1 MSKIKLTGSNS
12 GYVEID
18 SAADAGNLTLTLPT
32 SGVRLLSNT
41 DNVFSGITTT
51 GELDINGKIDVS
63 TDAVIARN
71 LSVGGITTHTGT
83 TTLSDDV
90 TFTGASYNVLW
101 DKSDN
106 QLEFADNAKIS
117 FGGQADMRLFHDGT
131 NSVITNATGDLYIN
145 NNADTIIKP
154 ANDLFLKPQDGENG
168 ISVIGNGAVELYFN
182 NSKKVETTNTGAI
195 VTGICTAT
203 SFSGSGENLT
213 RTTQLSHRN
222 LIINGDMRIAQ
233 RAVSSTSAGYRT
245 VDRISQGFANVNE
258 NPTMQRVALAVPSS
272 PYNLPTSGTHPYKE
286 GFRYAYY
293 VQNGNQTTA
302 AGANQDIS
310 STYKIEAQDLVGSGW
325 NFADPNSY
333 LTISFWVKTSVAQ
346 TYYVGFRLYGPSD
359 GNQREY
365 CFNFTPAAFT
375 WTKVTHSIPGHA
387 SNTLR
392 EDNAMGAFI
401 QFIQYWGTNYTSSGR
416 TNEAWQAK
424 NNNSNYPDVAGN
436 WYNTNDASYQI
447 TGLQLEV
454 GQQATPFEHR
464 RYDDQLFA
472 CQRYYCEL
480 GRRINFDGS
489 AATGDSKYSFIGLQA
504 YTTSNLFGTLA
515 NFPRKMRVK
524 PTVTTVGHIKFS
536 DKQGS
541 NIFAPNA
548 STYTAITH
556 ETVGTHGIAFSSS
569 RFIQGG
575 FACGFTDNDNATY
588 NYIKADAEF

>member
-18 SAADAGNLTLTLPT
+18 SAADAGNLTLQLPT
-32 SGVRLLSNT
+32 AGSALLSNAG
-41 DNVFSGITTT
+41 NVFTGITTFT
-51 GELDINGKIDVS
+51 GVNITDDI
-63 TDAVIARN
+63 
-71 LSVGGITTHTGT
+71 
-83 TTLSDDV
+83 
-90 TFTGASYNVLW
+90 TFNGASYNVLW

-106 QLEFADNAKIS
+106 QLEFGTNAKLS
-117 FGGQADMRLFHDGT
+117 FGDAMQIYHDGS
-131 NSVITNATGDLYIN
+131 NSLIQDSGTGHVQVRSGTFTVGNAGLTKTSAIFNSGSGQQLNFN
-145 NNADTIIKP
+145 NNQKFI
-154 ANDLFLKPQDGENG
+154 
-168 ISVIGNGAVELYFN
+168 
-182 NSKKVETTNTGAI
+182 TTNTGVVI
-195 VTGICTAT
+195 SGICTAT
-203 SFSGSGENLT
+203 SFSGSGEGLT

-233 RAVSSTSAGYRT
+233 RATSSTSAGYRT
-245 VDRISQGFANVNE
+245 VDRFSQGFANTNE
-258 NPTMQRVALAVPSS
+258 NPTMQQTTVAVPSS
-272 PYNLPTSGTHPYKE
+272 PYNLPTSGDHPYKE

-302 AGANQDIS
+302 AGANQDMS
-310 STYKIEAQDLVGSGW
+310 TTYKIEAQDLVGSGW

-346 TYYVGFRLYGPSD
+346 TYYVGFRLYGPSNA
-359 GNQREY
+359 NQREY

-480 GRRINFDGS
+480 GRRINFDRT
-489 AATGDSKYSFIGLQA
+489 AATGEDKYSFIGLQA
-504 YTTSNLFGTLA
+504 YTQSNLFGTLA

-524 PTVTTVGHIKFS
+524 PTITTIGHVKYS
-536 DKQGS
+536 DKGGT
-541 NIFAPNA
+541 NIFAPNS
-548 STYTAITH
+548 STYNAITH
-556 ETVGTHGIAFSSS
+556 ETVGTHGIAFSSN

-575 FACGFTDNDNATY
+575 FACGFTDNDNANY
-588 NYIKADAEF
+588 NYIKADAEL

>member
-106 QLEFADNAKIS
+106 QLEFGDNAKVS
-117 FGGQADMRLFHDGT
+117 FGGGLDMQLHSDGT
-131 NSVITNATGDLYIN
+131 NGVLRQNNNSGGLYIQADN
-145 NNADTIIKP
+145 FVQIGKVNAGSPIYGKFIK
-154 ANDLFLKPQDGENG
+154 D
-168 ISVIGNGAVELYFN
+168 GAVELYFN
-182 NSKKVETTNTGAI
+182 GNKKFETTNTGAI

-203 SFSGSGENLT
+203 SFSGSGEGLT

-222 LIINGDMRIAQ
+222 LIINGDARIAQ
-233 RAVSSTSAGYRT
+233 RAASSTSTGYRT
-245 VDRISQGFANVNE
+245 VDRFSQGYANTNE
-258 NPTMQRVALAVPSS
+258 NPTMQQATIAVPSS
-272 PYNLPTSGTHPYKE
+272 PYNLPTSGDHPYKE

-302 AGANQDIS
+302 AGANQDMS
-310 STYKIEAQDLVGSGW
+310 TTYKIEAQDLVGSGW

-375 WTKVTHSIPGHA
+375 WTKVTHSIPGHC
-387 SNTLR
+387 LL
-392 EDNAMGAFI
+392 
-401 QFIQYWGTNYTSSGR
+401 YTSPSPR
-416 TNEAWQAK
+416 
-424 NNNSNYPDVAGN
+424 
-436 WYNTNDASYQI
+436 
-447 TGLQLEV
+447 
-454 GQQATPFEHR
+454 
-464 RYDDQLFA
+464 
-472 CQRYYCEL
+472 
-480 GRRINFDGS
+480 
-489 AATGDSKYSFIGLQA
+489 DS
-504 YTTSNLFGTLA
+504 
-515 NFPRKMRVK
+515 
-524 PTVTTVGHIKFS
+524 
-536 DKQGS
+536 
-541 NIFAPNA
+541 
-548 STYTAITH
+548 
-556 ETVGTHGIAFSSS
+556 
-569 RFIQGG
+569 
-575 FACGFTDNDNATY
+575 
-588 NYIKADAEF
+588 

>member
-1 MSKIKLTGSNS
+1 MCIR
-12 GYVEID
+12 D
-18 SAADAGNLTLTLPT
+18 
-32 SGVRLLSNT
+32 R
-41 DNVFSGITTT
+41 
-51 GELDINGKIDVS
+51 
-63 TDAVIARN
+63 
-71 LSVGGITTHTGT
+71 
-83 TTLSDDV
+83 
-90 TFTGASYNVLW
+90 YNVLW

-106 QLEFADNAKIS
+106 QLEFGDNAKVS
-117 FGGQADMRLFHDGT
+117 FGGGLDMQLHSDGT
-131 NSVITNATGDLYIN
+131 NGVLRQNNNSGGLYIQADN
-145 NNADTIIKP
+145 FVQIGKVNAGSPIYGKFIK
-154 ANDLFLKPQDGENG
+154 D
-168 ISVIGNGAVELYFN
+168 GAVELYFN
-182 NSKKVETTNTGAI
+182 GNKKFETTNTGAV

-203 SFSGSGENLT
+203 SFSGSGEGLT

-222 LIINGDMRIAQ
+222 LIINGDARIAQ
-233 RAVSSTSAGYRT
+233 RAASSTSTGYRT
-245 VDRISQGFANVNE
+245 VDRFSQGYANTNE
-258 NPTMQRVALAVPSS
+258 NPTMQQATIAVPSS
-272 PYNLPTSGTHPYKE
+272 PYNLPTSGDHPYKE

-302 AGANQDIS
+302 AGANQDMS
-310 STYKIEAQDLVGSGW
+310 TTYKIEAQDLVGSGW

-387 SNTLR
+387 SNTLKD
-392 EDNAMGAFI
+392 DNATGAFI

-480 GRRINFDGS
+480 GRRINFDRS

-524 PTVTTVGHIKFS
+524 PTVTTIGHIKFS

-575 FACGFTDNDNATY
+575 FACGFTDNDNASY
-588 NYIKADAEF
+588 NYIKADAEL

>member
-90 TFTGASYNVLW
+90 TFTGGSYNVLW

-106 QLEFADNAKIS
+106 QLEFGTNAKLS
-117 FGGQADMRLFHDGT
+117 FGASSDLQIHRSGT
-131 NSVITNATGDLYIN
+131 HSYIKNSSNTLVFNSDAISLTNYAGNSNRIVTAASGEVKLYYS
-145 NNADTIIKP
+145 D
-154 ANDLFLKPQDGENG
+154 
-168 ISVIGNGAVELYFN
+168 SVKL
-182 NSKKVETTNTGAI
+182 ETTNTGAI

-213 RTTQLSHRN
+213 YTSQLSHRN
-222 LIINGDMRIAQ
+222 LVINGNMRIAQ
-233 RAVSSTSAGYRT
+233 RATSSGSSGYKT
-245 VDRISQGFANVNE
+245 VDRFKMSAGGANA
-258 NPTMQRVALAVPSS
+258 ALTQAQVG
-272 PYNLPTSGTHPYKE
+272 LSGSTPETE
-286 GFRYAYY
+286 GHLYAYRILNSGQNANTQGY
-293 VQNGNQTTA
+293 VNIQY
-302 AGANQDIS
+302 S
-310 STYKIEAQDLVGSGW
+310 FEAQDIVSSGW
-325 NFADPNSY
+325 NYKSPSSY
-333 LTISFWVKTSVAQ
+333 ITLSFWVRVSVAQ
-346 TYYVGFRLYGPSD
+346 TYLMNIHTNDGTIKEYNWLISPSV
-359 GNQREY
+359 N
-365 CFNFTPAAFT
+365 T
-375 WTKVTHSIPGHA
+375 WTKITKTIPGNSGITINNDNGNGMTIYWNPYLGSHYTSGSTVDQWVTHSG
-387 SNTLR
+387 
-392 EDNAMGAFI
+392 
-401 QFIQYWGTNYTSSGR
+401 YTSRPDMGTGWWTTS
-416 TNEAWQAK
+416 
-424 NNNSNYPDVAGN
+424 NS
-436 WYNTNDASYQI
+436 TFQI
-447 TGLQLEV
+447 TGVQLEV

-464 RYDDQLFA
+464 RYDDHLFA

-515 NFPRKMRVK
+515 NFPRKMRAK
-524 PTVTTVGHIKFS
+524 PTVTTIGHVKYS
-536 DKQGS
+536 NKSGG

-569 RFIQGG
+569 LFTQGG
-575 FACGFTDNDNATY
+575 FACGFTDNDNANY
-588 NYIKADAEF
+588 NYIKADAEL